1 MANDVRQ
8 MFYKWEF
15 WIGYTKKSK
24 NKIAYKHIES
34 NYPKERYQVDT
45 TMLYDHIP
53 ADNRNLL
60 TMLGHFSK
68 FGWVVSIPNKKSQ
81 TVLDAIKLWIAL
93 QWKPDSLQSD
103 NGTEFVNSTLKTY
116 LEKEGVNHIRGPP
129 YHAQSQGSVEAFNKI
144 IL

>member
-15 WIGYTKKSK
+15 WIGHTKKPK
-24 NKIAYKHIES
+24 KKIAYKHIKS

-45 TMLYDHIP
+45 TMLYDHIQ

-60 TMLGHFSK
+60 TMVDHFSK

-81 TVLDAIKLWIAL
+81 TVLDTIKL
-93 QWKPDSLQSD
+93 
-103 NGTEFVNSTLKTY
+103 
-116 LEKEGVNHIRGPP
+116 
-129 YHAQSQGSVEAFNKI
+129 
-144 IL
+144 